1 MSHLRRLIPALLLLA
16 ALAAPGTAQEP
27 RPLRVV
33 AWNLEWF
40 PGGSPFAKAE
50 EKRSAVARASAHLA
64 RLEPDILIVQEV
76 TSERSL
82 RQALQGHKNLQ
93 LHVISNF
100 TNANPDADTDLVQ
113 QVAIA
118 STLPAV
124 SAWTAP
130 WKAGF
135 ADPPRGYAFAA
146 LRVSTGEVVMV
157 YSLHLKSN
165 RASTPLEAQLNIAKR
180 EDASRQLRQHIRE
193 TARNFAPLKVRGVI
207 LGGDFNTNLDNPEW
221 ISEGTLRELID
232 EGYHN
237 TWSGVPP
244 AQRETWRGNNFFA
257 ASTLDYILLR
267 DLDWPAAQVDL
278 LATDISDHRP
288 VIVDL
293 RALAR

>member
-1 MSHLRRLIPALLLLA
+1 MSRLRRLIPALLLLA
-16 ALAAPGTAQEP
+16 GLAAPVTAQEP
-27 RPLRVV
+27 RPLRVMS
-33 AWNLEWF
+33 WNLEWF

-64 RLEPDILIVQEV
+64 RLEPDILVVQEV

-82 RQALQGHKNLQ
+82 RQALAGHKNLQ

-124 SAWTAP
+124 SAWTAR

-146 LRVSTGEVVMV
+146 LRVSTSEVVMV
-157 YSLHLKSN
+157 YSVHLKSN
-165 RASTPLEAQLNIAKR
+165 RATNPFEAQLNIAKR
-180 EDASRQLRQHIRE
+180 EDAAKQLRRHIRE
-193 TARNFAPLKVRGVI
+193 TAPSFAPLKVRGVI
-207 LGGDFNTNLDNPEW
+207 VGGDFNTNLDNPEW
-221 ISEGTLRELID
+221 ASEGTIRELID
-232 EGYHN
+232 EGFHN
-237 TWSGVPP
+237 TWTGVPP
-244 AQRETWRGNNFFA
+244 DQRETWRGNHLFA
-257 ASTLDYILLR
+257 PSTLDYIFLR
-267 DLDWPAAQVDL
+267 DLDWPAARTDL
-278 LATDISDHRP
+278 LATDVSDHRP

-293 RALAR
+293 RTLTR

>member
-16 ALAAPGTAQEP
+16 GLAAPGAAQEP

-64 RLEPDILIVQEV
+64 RLEPDILILQEV

-100 TNANPDADTDLVQ
+100 TNTNPDADTDLVQ

-124 SAWTAP
+124 SAWTGR

-165 RASTPLEAQLNIAKR
+165 RASTPFEAQLNIAKR
-180 EDASRQLRQHIRE
+180 EDAARQLRQHIRE
-193 TARNFAPLKVRGVI
+193 TAPTFAPLKVRGVI

-237 TWSGVPP
+237 TWSGVP
-244 AQRETWRGNNFFA
+244 ADRRETWRGNNFFA
-257 ASTLDYILLR
+257 ASTLDFILLR